1 MIREA
6 MQDALQLSVARGGA
20 ATREGARRMMR
31 TDAWFILVLFRAR
44 ELCRRWRIPGGN
56 RVLRLMQMMFAGVE
70 LGNEIELGQGVY
82 FIHSLGTVVG
92 GDSRVG
98 ARVRFFG
105 NNTVGT
111 ARDNG
116 YPVIEDDVEVGCGAR
131 ILGPIRIGA
140 RSFIGA
146 NSVVLSDIPPDSVV
160 VGAPARVVKRSG
172 SRTSPEVRP
181 AFRLVGISLV
191 GTS

>member
-1 MIREA
+1 MIRTIA
-6 MQDALQLSVARGGA
+6 QDALQLSVARGGT
-20 ATREGARRMMR
+20 ATSAGARRMMR
-31 TDAWFILVLFRAR
+31 TDAWLILVLFRAR
-44 ELCRRWRIPGGN
+44 KFCLRWRIPVVN

-70 LGNEIELGQGVY
+70 LGNDIELGEGVY

-92 GDSRVG
+92 GDAQVG
-98 ARVRFFG
+98 DRVRFYG

-131 ILGPIRIGA
+131 ILGPVRIGA

-146 NSVVLSDIPPDSVV
+146 NSVVLTDIPPDSVA
-160 VGAPARVVKRSG
+160 VGAPARVVKRLG
-172 SRTSPEVRP
+172 IRP
-181 AFRLVGISLV
+181 SSTVQPTLTLVGAS
-191 GTS
+191 